1 MNLSQTLMPNIPS
14 FLAAYFP
21 VKIAWDLFRLAS
33 AVFNSSVF
41 ILFDSICQPCCKDN
55 YSFTLFL
62 NFGMLTL

>member
-41 ILFDSICQPCCKDN
+41 ICSIQYVSLVVKIIIHLLC
-55 YSFTLFL
+55 F
-62 NFGMLTL
+62 